1 MAEEKKTPLPLS
13 IREYEKSK
21 EWRKKSDTI
30 LSDKEVVCEICGRRR
45 WKWQPR
51 VKKWKRVLRFAVH
64 HKTYINVPDEKT
76 EDLAILC
83 SVCHSYSHDILRL
96 RKLGDS
102 RMWAELAIIIE
113 KYFVYDN
120 SY

>member
-30 LSDKEVVCEICGRRR
+30 LSDKETVCEICGRRR

-51 VKKWKRVLRFAVH
+51 VKKWKEYAGIKKAIWL
-64 HKTYINVPDEKT
+64 
-76 EDLAILC
+76 EDK
-83 SVCHSYSHDILRL
+83 VD
-96 RKLGDS
+96 
-102 RMWAELAIIIE
+102 
-113 KYFVYDN
+113 FVYKN
-120 SY
+120 R